1 MIKNKA
7 ILQEFEEEM
16 IKKEKVDILKNFR
29 LIEDIYKEAVFL
41 GAFPP
46 RNPLSGIEVDIKIAM
61 AVNSVSKAPKNHR
74 RESERY

>member
-7 ILQEFEEEM
+7 ILRKFEQEM

-29 LIEDIYKEAVFL
+29 FIEDMYKEAVFL

-46 RNPLSGIEVDIKIAM
+46 RGSLSEIEVDINIAK
-61 AVNSVSKAPKNHR
+61 AVNSVSKA
-74 RESERY
+74 S